1 MTTALIRRP
10 SLDTVIEWT
19 RPSSA
24 RCRPASKLVRR
35 DTVRRIAASSGSR
48 PAATMGEGAG
58 ARREDIAVNVATC
71 TGRNQSKPPAA
82 GTWLP
87 RGYAP
92 RGPLE
97 QIAGGAER
105 PGGVGARRLEVGFP
119 SIADPP

>member
-10 SLDTVIEWT
+10 SLDTMIERT

-24 RCRPASKLVRR
+24 RRRPESKLVRR

-48 PAATMGEGAG
+48 PAVTIGEGEGAG

-71 TGRNQSKPPAA
+71 TGRNQSELPPA

-87 RGYAP
+87 
-92 RGPLE
+92 
-97 QIAGGAER
+97 
-105 PGGVGARRLEVGFP
+105 
-119 SIADPP
+119 